1 MLQFKRIFL
10 TWNALIMIALS
21 LPDLAQRTTTL
32 AISNKRMKDIMEID
46 KSLEESSLLNSSG

>member
-32 AISNKRMKDIMEID
+32 VISNKRMKDIMEID

>member
-1 MLQFKRIFL
+1 
-10 TWNALIMIALS
+10 MIALS